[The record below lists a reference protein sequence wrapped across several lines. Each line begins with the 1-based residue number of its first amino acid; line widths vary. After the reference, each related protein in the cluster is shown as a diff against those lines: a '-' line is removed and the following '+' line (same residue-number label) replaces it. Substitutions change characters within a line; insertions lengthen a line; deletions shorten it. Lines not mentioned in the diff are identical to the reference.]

1 MVQNKL
7 GKSSQKWLKEHHSD
21 YYVTQ
26 AKNSGY
32 RSRAAYKL
40 IELQQKDQLFKSG
53 MLVVDLG
60 AAPGG
65 WSQVATQ
72 YIGKTGKVIALDI
85 LDMPSIPGVSF
96 IQGDFS
102 QDQPYKELL
111 AMIQHKTVDWVISD
125 MAPNI
130 TGNRTTDQAQS
141 IYLVELALEFAQK
154 TLKKNG
160 GFLAKVFQGEGF
172 DGFIETLRQN
182 FDQVTIRKP
191 QASRARSREVYV
203 IATKQG

>member
-1 MVQNKL
+1 MAQKKH
-7 GKSSQKWLKEHHSD
+7 GKSSQQWLNDHHSD
-21 YYVTQ
+21 YYVNQ
-26 AKNSGY
+26 AKSEGY

-40 IELQQKDQLFKSG
+40 IELQQKDQLFKPG

-72 YIGKTGKVIALDI
+72 YIGETGKVIALDI
-85 LDMPSIPGVSF
+85 LAMPSIPRVSF

-102 QDQPYKELL
+102 EEKPYKELL
-111 AMIQHKTVDWVISD
+111 AMTQHKTVDWVISD

-130 TGNRTTDQAQS
+130 TGNRVTDQAQS

-172 DGFIETLRQN
+172 DGLIQTLRQN
-182 FDQVTIRKP
+182 FHQVTIRKP
-191 QASRARSREVYV
+191 HASRPRSREVYV
-203 IATKQG
+203 IAIGQC

>member
-7 GKSSQKWLKEHHSD
+7 GKRSQKWLKEHHSD

-40 IELQQKDQLFKSG
+40 IELQQKDQLFKPG
-53 MLVVDLG
+53 MSVVDLG

-65 WSQVATQ
+65 WSQVLTQ
-72 YIGKTGKVIALDI
+72 YIGETGKVIALDI
-85 LDMPSIPGVSF
+85 LAMPSIPGVSF

-102 QDQPYKELL
+102 QDQPYQELL
-111 AMIQHKTVDWVISD
+111 AMTQHKTVDWVISD

-130 TGNRTTDQAQS
+130 TGNRVTDQAQS

-172 DGFIETLRQN
+172 DGFIQTLRKH
-182 FDQVTIRKP
+182 FHRVTIRKP
-191 QASRARSREVYV
+191 HASRPRSREVYV
-203 IATKQG
+203 IAIRQC